1 MRQAHHLQIVQMKL
15 ITVAVTIIFDRAG
28 PLFCEL
34 GAFRA
39 VEALPVIIIRFS
51 NAELRHFH
59 DLLRAVVNGKVVCH
73 VLTCFQK

>member
-28 PLFCEL
+28 PLLCKR
-34 GAFRA
+34 GAFRT
-39 VEALPVIIIRFS
+39 VEALPVIIIWFS

-59 DLLRAVVNGKVVCH
+59 DLL
-73 VLTCFQK
+73 